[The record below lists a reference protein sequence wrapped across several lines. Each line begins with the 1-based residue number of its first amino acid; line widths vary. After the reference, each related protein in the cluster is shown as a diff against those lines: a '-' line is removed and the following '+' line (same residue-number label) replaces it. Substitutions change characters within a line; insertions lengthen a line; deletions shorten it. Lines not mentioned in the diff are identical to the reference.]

1 MIGWPWKAKG
11 RDTMAEQKTNAPSK
25 TIAGE
30 SASAIIRV
38 DIPFVTE
45 GATGV
50 FGHVLTGD
58 RRARES
64 YLDALEREVEAVAAD
79 ADDLSIRAIRIDG
92 PMPSIMSPGRP
103 GRLAHGIKG
112 AFCCEL
118 GCETT
123 LVALP
128 HTIGVPSLTGWQG
141 AINRVELLVDSLEPP
156 ELIALNRPFDAVCIQ
171 NALLFFDKF
180 HLNNVGVRIVVG
192 IPGQTTPSL
201 MRTLRSLADVDVA
214 HFRLVPLGEVQ
225 PDGDDGAARGE
236 MAELLGRARERLVS
250 YGYEEYLPLM
260 FARKEAQRDRF
271 AWAHAAAAPE
281 IGLGIDAVS
290 AYHDLVYV
298 NTSDFNTYVEN
309 SADPS
314 KTVSAVAKL

>member
-38 DIPFVTE
+38 NIPFVPE

-92 PMPSIMSPGRP
+92 PMPSIMSPDRL

-112 AFCCEL
+112 AFCCEP

-156 ELIALNRPFDAVCIQ
+156 ELIALNPLFDAVCIQ

-192 IPGQTTPSL
+192 IPGQTTP
-201 MRTLRSLADVDVA
+201 RSCA
-214 HFRLVPLGEVQ
+214 PC
-225 PDGDDGAARGE
+225 ARWPMSMWRISGSS
-236 MAELLGRARERLVS
+236 R
-250 YGYEEYLPLM
+250 
-260 FARKEAQRDRF
+260 
-271 AWAHAAAAPE
+271 
-281 IGLGIDAVS
+281 
-290 AYHDLVYV
+290 
-298 NTSDFNTYVEN
+298 
-309 SADPS
+309 
-314 KTVSAVAKL
+314 

>member
-1 MIGWPWKAKG
+1 
-11 RDTMAEQKTNAPSK
+11 MAEQKTNAPSK

-38 DIPFVTE
+38 NIPFVT
-45 GATGV
+45 GGRPPASSGM
-50 FGHVLTGD
+50 FS
-58 RRARES
+58 RAIDGRVRAIWTPWS
-64 YLDALEREVEAVAAD
+64 ERSKRVAAD

-92 PMPSIMSPGRP
+92 PMPSIMSPGRL
-103 GRLAHGIKG
+103 GRLAHGIR
-112 AFCCEL
+112 APSAASW

-250 YGYEEYLPLM
+250 YGYEEYLPAHVRTQGSS
-260 FARKEAQRDRF
+260 ARPLRVGPMPPQRLRSG
-271 AWAHAAAAPE
+271 WA
-281 IGLGIDAVS
+281 L
-290 AYHDLVYV
+290 
-298 NTSDFNTYVEN
+298 TR
-309 SADPS
+309 
-314 KTVSAVAKL
+314 

>member
-1 MIGWPWKAKG
+1 
-11 RDTMAEQKTNAPSK
+11 MAEQKTRVLGK
-25 TIAGE
+25 TSASD

-38 DIPFVTE
+38 NIPFVTE

-50 FGHVLTGD
+50 SGHVLTGD

-64 YLDALEREVEAVAAD
+64 YLDALEREAWAVASD
-79 ADDLSIRAIRIDG
+79 AGDLTVGAIRFDG
-92 PMPSIMSPGRP
+92 PMPSIMSPDRLGQ
-103 GRLAHGIKG
+103 LAHGIKR
-112 AFCCEL
+112 AFSCEP

-141 AINRVELLVDSLEPP
+141 AINRVELLADSLEPT
-156 ELIALNRPFDAVCIQ
+156 ELIALNRPFDAVCVQ

-192 IPGQTTPSL
+192 IPGQTIPSL
-201 MRTLRSLADVDVA
+201 MRTLRSLADIDVA
-214 HFRLVPLGEVQ
+214 HFRLVAFDDVLPGRDGE
-225 PDGDDGAARGE
+225 GEGACGE
-236 MAELLGRARERLVS
+236 AAAELLERARERLTS

-260 FARKEAQRDRF
+260 FARREAHRDRF
-271 AWAHAAAAPE
+271 AAAHAAAAPE

-290 AYHDLVYV
+290 AYHGLAYV
-298 NTSDFNTYVEN
+298 NTSDFNTYVES

>member
-1 MIGWPWKAKG
+1 
-11 RDTMAEQKTNAPSK
+11 MARCP
-25 TIAGE
+25 
-30 SASAIIRV
+30 
-38 DIPFVTE
+38 
-45 GATGV
+45 
-50 FGHVLTGD
+50 D
-58 RRARES
+58 R
-64 YLDALEREVEAVAAD
+64 L
-79 ADDLSIRAIRIDG
+79 
-92 PMPSIMSPGRP
+92 

-112 AFCCEL
+112 AFCCEP

-156 ELIALNRPFDAVCIQ
+156 ELIALNRLFDAVCIQ